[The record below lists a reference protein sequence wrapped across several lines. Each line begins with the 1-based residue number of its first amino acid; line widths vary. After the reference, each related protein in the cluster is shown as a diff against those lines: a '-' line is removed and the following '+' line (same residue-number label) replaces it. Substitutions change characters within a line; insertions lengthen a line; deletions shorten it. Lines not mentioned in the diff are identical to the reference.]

1 MDEKI
6 KILIDNI
13 EHKITSANKYYNRGA
28 DRLGDRK
35 IDQIEGMMEALQ
47 IITGDKYTIEG
58 EKVKKI

>member
-13 EHKITSANKYYNRGA
+13 EHKITSANNYYRRRA
-28 DRLGDRK
+28 DRLGDSK
-35 IDQIEGMMEALQ
+35 IDQVDGMLEALQ